1 MDEAAERTL
10 RGKYLDWCSARV
22 AERFLDL
29 SPEEIYVLASPPDA
43 GDGEPAPHLPPPG
56 SETYRMLVQR
66 ATEALLG
73 EMSLPPFDEWRE
85 RYRGDPDR
93 YDAEMLGFWREV
105 SGGGGE

>member
-1 MDEAAERTL
+1 
-10 RGKYLDWCSARV
+10 
-22 AERFLDL
+22 
-29 SPEEIYVLASPPDA
+29 
-43 GDGEPAPHLPPPG
+43 
-56 SETYRMLVQR
+56 VQR